1 MRYALKIAALGA
13 LLVGMGQSS
22 SAQTLADRIASASQ
36 PRVQFSYAARSGV
49 CGNGRSFINVMGNT
63 WVGSWSD
70 SDRRESCAEGPVRV
84 VVDRAGR
91 EVVSVASY
99 VGPDA
104 DKVDGITDLGRVRTD
119 ALELRK
125 QLDLANQDRK
135 CRILGPAPA
144 PLARLKGEH
153 RYQLLLKSRSRKQV
167 REVADAALKSVVNL
181 RSVNLEIDPVSIM

>member
-1 MRYALKIAALGA
+1 LPACWFTAL
-13 LLVGMGQSS
+13 
-22 SAQTLADRIASASQ
+22 T
-36 PRVQFSYAARSGV
+36 
-49 CGNGRSFINVMGNT
+49 
-63 WVGSWSD
+63 SD
-70 SDRRESCAEGPVRV
+70 
-84 VVDRAGR
+84 
-91 EVVSVASY
+91 
-99 VGPDA
+99 
-104 DKVDGITDLGRVRTD
+104 RVRTA